1 MPRLIDA
8 DSIKSAKYHDLPY
21 THIHPVGVDVQAYEM
36 GWNDAL
42 DAVADSAPTVD
53 VESLITKHE
62 DIGYE
67 KGCRDGYAEALE
79 VADDAERHGHWIESH
94 EVFDYIKCSECG
106 EDWCTEDNDTE
117 TFNYCPNC
125 GAKMDEVRDE

>member
-8 DSIKSAKYHDLPY
+8 DKIEPTEIYNGEW
-21 THIHPVGVDVQAYEM
+21 VRVAYMDDIDE
-36 GWNDAL
+36 L
-42 DAVADSAPTVD
+42 PTVD
-53 VESLITKHE
+53 VDSLNAKHE

-67 KGCRDGYAEALE
+67 KGYRDGYAEALE
-79 VADDAERHGHWIESH
+79 MTDDANRHGHWIESH

-125 GAKMDEVRDE
+125 GAKMDEVGEDD